1 MNDELNVIIPMA
13 GIGSRFL
20 TYGFKENKYLLPVDK
35 PLTKMIEKAILT
47 LNIKNH
53 NVCFIFILKE
63 ENNVIDYKL
72 RQFLQDLTKLH
83 NYKCKIL
90 SVSKLTDGPA
100 CSAYEAK
107 QIINNSVPLIIS
119 NSDQLLDWIFDNFYN
134 YCNNYDGCV
143 LTYKPNYELV
153 IGTTD
158 KHSFVRFENNI
169 PIEFVEKTVI
179 SDEALVGVHYY
190 KQGRYFIDACD
201 YLFKHNIRA
210 PNNEFYL
217 SYTYQ
222 AMINIGGYNIGTYR
236 LPTQEFF
243 YPVGEPDDYFKYYNQ
258 FTKLPIYKID
268 EYKNINNYEYFKV
281 DFKHKNEELV
291 VNNELL
297 IIIKGKIHN
306 QTNSVFLCRERNI
319 IKFEEDTYFLRV
331 YNIINESVLNINI
344 NDYTRGWLI
353 GNFKPS
359 IKQIPDFEIGI
370 LTHKQNEKW
379 DFHYHKLCVEINI
392 LIEGK
397 ININDNI
404 IENNNIF
411 IFDKNV
417 ISCPIFL
424 EDCKILCIKIPS
436 NPNDKYM
443 I

>member
-1 MNDELNVIIPMA
+1 MSTELNIIIPMA
-13 GIGSRFL
+13 GTGSRFV

-35 PLTKMIEKAILT
+35 YLTKMIEKAVIT
-47 LNIKNH
+47 LNIKKI

-63 ENNVIDYKL
+63 ENNVINVNL
-72 RQFLQDLTKLH
+72 RQYLQDLTILH
-83 NYKCKIL
+83 NYECKIL
-90 SVSKLTDGPA
+90 SVSKLTDGPV

-107 QIINNSVPLIIS
+107 SFINNNVPLIVS
-119 NSDQLLDWIFDNFYN
+119 NSDQLLSWNFDNFYN

-143 LTYKPNYELV
+143 LTYKPDYDLV
-153 IGTTD
+153 IGRKD

-169 PIEFVEKTVI
+169 PAEFVEKTVI

-190 KQGRYFIDACD
+190 KKGKYFIDACD

-222 AMINIGGYNIGTYR
+222 AMINIGGYSIGTYR
-236 LPTQEFF
+236 LQSPNCF
-243 YPVGEPDDYFKYYNQ
+243 YPLGEPIDYFKYYNK
-258 FTKLPIYKID
+258 FTKLPIYKIE
-268 EYKNINNYEYFKV
+268 EYQHINNYEYFKV
-281 DFKHKNEELV
+281 DFKHKNEEFV
-291 VNNELL
+291 INNELI
-297 IIIKGKIHN
+297 IIIKGKIRNHP
-306 QTNSVFLCRERNI
+306 NI
-319 IKFEEDTYFLRV
+319 ICGKCNTLNFEEDTYFLRV
-331 YNIINESVLNINI
+331 HSIINESLLNI

-353 GNFKPS
+353 GNFQPS
-359 IKQIPDFEIGI
+359 IKQTPDFEIG
-370 LTHKQNEKW
+370 LLSHKKNEYW

-397 ININDNI
+397 MNINDNI
-404 IENNNIF
+404 IKNNNIF
-411 IFDKNV
+411 VFDKNV

-436 NPNDKYM
+436 HPNDKYY